1 MGFKNSFFREIGL
14 LSFWQISNM
23 TDAMY
28 LNSMK
33 SSKSSVS
40 KQCVVL
46 VQPEVSHLIREL
58 RQLTQLTQVQLGES
72 LGVAYETI
80 NRWEN
85 KRIQPSP
92 LALRQIRTLVAEL
105 GQSSSIVVREGSKK
119 LFAQYFSER

>member
-1 MGFKNSFFREIGL
+1 
-14 LSFWQISNM
+14 
-23 TDAMY
+23 
-28 LNSMK
+28 MK

-119 LFAQYFSER
+119 LFSQYFSER

>member
-1 MGFKNSFFREIGL
+1 
-14 LSFWQISNM
+14 
-23 TDAMY
+23 
-28 LNSMK
+28 MK

-40 KQCVVL
+40 KQSFVL

-85 KRIQPSP
+85 QRIQPSP

-119 LFAQYFSER
+119 LLAHYFSQR

>member
-1 MGFKNSFFREIGL
+1 
-14 LSFWQISNM
+14 M
-23 TDAMY
+23 TDVMY
-28 LNSMK
+28 LNCMK

-92 LALRQIRTLVAEL
+92 LALRQIRTLVVEL